1 MAFNYSNITIS
12 GGVGVGTSTLAG
24 NLKNFLT
31 PLGWQFKSTG
41 AFIREHTKE
50 NIMPLAT
57 LVSDDFDREIE
68 AKAKELLETEK
79 KWVVEAW
86 LAGWLARDMKHVLK
100 VLVICSENII
110 RVDRVV
116 NRDKVSV
123 EDAKK
128 FIHLRESENFAKW
141 KRIYGEYNF
150 FDQKYYDLII
160 DTYSTGQNESVGKV
174 LDKLGYKIDKATNKI
189 I

>member
-12 GGVGVGTSTLAG
+12 GGIGVGTSTLAS
-24 NLKNFLT
+24 NLKPFLEKA
-31 PLGWQFKSTG
+31 GWQFKSTG
-41 AFIREHTKE
+41 VFIREYTKE
-50 NIMPLAT
+50 NVMPVAT

-68 AKAKELLETEK
+68 ARAKNLLENES

-86 LAGWLARDMKHVLK
+86 LAGWLARDMKQVLK
-100 VLVICSENII
+100 VLVICSENVI

-123 EDAKK
+123 EEAKK
-128 FIHLRESENFAKW
+128 NIREREEANFTKW
-141 KRIYGEYNF
+141 KRIYGEYDF
-150 FDQKYYDLII
+150 FDPKYYDLVV

-174 LDKLGYKIDKATNKI
+174 LDKLGYKIDKISK
-189 I
+189 